1 MAQYLHLIL
10 NSSCMKN
17 VHHPKMHITMIFDER
32 KHLIEKELTQANNA
46 RPLLDSWNSFDQL
59 NTRLHGGINTGKGEE
74 K

>member
-1 MAQYLHLIL
+1 MNENKMLSNCIQY
-10 NSSCMKN
+10 
-17 VHHPKMHITMIFDER
+17 KMTRKRQHGVKE

>member
-1 MAQYLHLIL
+1 MIL
-10 NSSCMKN
+10 
-17 VHHPKMHITMIFDER
+17 DER